1 MPVVVGGTMMY
12 MHWLVEGTPDAPPG
26 DANLSAVVEKELR
39 DFKEAGDWESG
50 LDLLVAINPERA
62 SQLNRND
69 WVRLS
74 RYVGDYYI
82 FICS

>member
-1 MPVVVGGTMMY
+1 MVVGGTMMY

-26 DANLSAVVEKELR
+26 DANLSAAVEKELR

-50 LDLLVAINPERA
+50 LDLLVAINPMRA

-69 WVRLS
+69 WVRLN
-74 RYVGDYYI
+74 RYVGYY
-82 FICS
+82 